1 MSRYFDFKE
10 KVLMRSIDLVNLLKR
25 WPPNPENERLHRELA
40 ELAKEESKRE
50 DEFNQSK
57 RLTLP

>member
-10 KVLMRSIDLVNLLKR
+10 KVRMRRIDLVNLLKR
-25 WPPNPENERLHRELA
+25 WPPNPENDRSHGELA
-40 ELAKEESKRE
+40 ELAKEENKRE